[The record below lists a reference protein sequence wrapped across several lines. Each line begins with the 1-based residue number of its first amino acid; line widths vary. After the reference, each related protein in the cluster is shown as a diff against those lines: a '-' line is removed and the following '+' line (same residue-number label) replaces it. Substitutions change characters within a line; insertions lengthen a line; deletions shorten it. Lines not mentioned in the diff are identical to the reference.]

1 LNYVPQPL
9 DTAAVKLPAELDQL
23 IEQLAVNVHEAWARL
38 RVEQGWTLGDE
49 RNDSRKTHPSLVP
62 YRDLPEEE
70 RELDRR
76 TAAET
81 LKAILALGYRIERT

>member
-1 LNYVPQPL
+1 MNYVPQPI
-9 DTAAVKLPAELDQL
+9 DTADMKLPPELGQL
-23 IEQLAVNVHEAWARL
+23 VEQLAVNVHEAWVRL
-38 RVEQGWTLGDE
+38 RVEQGWTLGSE

-62 YRDLPEEE
+62 YSVLPETE

-81 LKAILALGYRIERT
+81 LKAILALGYRIERA